1 MAITKAD
8 PSLREKPLIIPI
20 FIMNRG
26 CPNRCIYCNQK
37 IAAGNFDAEITR
49 EFFDGEVNSYL
60 QWNKDKLRTVEI
72 AFYGGSF
79 TGLTEN
85 YQERL
90 LSWAHRYIQAGL
102 IESIRISTRPDYIDS
117 DRLTFLYSW
126 GVRTVELGAQSFNN
140 DVLNHAKRGHDAQA
154 TVDAMKMLK
163 DHGFKTG
170 LHLMTGLPGD
180 SREIYLNS
188 LEQTVKLHPDTAR
201 IHPVLVLADTALAE
215 EYRQGQ
221 YQPLSI
227 TEAVFRCLLA
237 WEMLAPAGIRI
248 IRFGLQTTP
257 EMNSEGAVLAGPLHP
272 AFGSLVYSG
281 VFYASTLKLLSDIP
295 KDAAQLHFFVDKRD
309 MSNFRGHQNR
319 NVEAI
324 KKLYPQARIVIDSDP
339 SIVSGRISLATD
351 TGGKISLDIPG
362 IL

>member
-1 MAITKAD
+1 MTKPD
-8 PSLREKPLIIPI
+8 PSSKEKPLIIPI

-49 EFFDGEVNSYL
+49 EFFDAEVNSYL
-60 QWNKDKLRTVEI
+60 TWNKDKLRTVEI

-79 TGLTEN
+79 TGLAED
-85 YQERL
+85 YQQRL

-102 IESIRISTRPDYIDS
+102 IESIRISTRPDYIDR
-117 DRLTFLYSW
+117 DRLTFLYRW
-126 GVRTVELGAQSFNN
+126 GVRTIELGAQSFND
-140 DVLNHAKRGHDAQA
+140 DVLNHALRGHHAQA
-154 TVDAMKMLK
+154 TVDAVTMLK
-163 DHGFKTG
+163 ERGFKTG

-180 SREIYLNS
+180 SREIFLHS

-215 EYRQGQ
+215 EYRQGK
-221 YQPLSI
+221 YQPLPM
-227 TEAVFRCLLA
+227 TEAILRCLMA

-257 EMNSEGAVLAGPLHP
+257 EMNQKGAVLAGPLHP

-281 VFYASTLKLLSDIP
+281 VFYASTLKLLAGVP
-295 KDAAQLHFFVDKRD
+295 EDAAELHFFVDKRD
-309 MSNFRGHQNR
+309 LSNFRGHQNR
-319 NVEAI
+319 NIEAI
-324 KKLYPQARIVIDSDP
+324 KKLYPNARLVIDSA
-339 SIVSGRISLATD
+339 SSGFSGRISLE
-351 TGGKISLDIPG
+351 TGAGKKVSLDIPG